1 MLLADFLKTEQQ
13 EQITIL
19 ISYGEKEQLPR
30 VPAADSS
37 TGEEQAVA
45 VYECLQISTPQLHS
59 IQHRKAQV
67 TILEQMLARELLYI
81 ACRHHILEII
91 LRGVF

>member
-13 EQITIL
+13 ERIAIL

-45 VYECLQISTPQLHS
+45 VYECLQISTPQHPTQEGS
-59 IQHRKAQV
+59 SHNFGANV
-67 TILEQMLARELLYI
+67 
-81 ACRHHILEII
+81 
-91 LRGVF
+91 G

>member
-13 EQITIL
+13 EQIAIL

-45 VYECLQISTPQLHS
+45 VYECLQISTPQHLTQEGSSHNFG
-59 IQHRKAQV
+59 ANV
-67 TILEQMLARELLYI
+67 
-81 ACRHHILEII
+81 
-91 LRGVF
+91 G